1 MRPVHEP
8 MLPPL
13 QHGPRATCRLL
24 QLPWAAQRHERTG
37 RMPACC
43 ALERVPVSWAE
54 GCEHGPSVLQRPSSR
69 IFGGRTTPGFC
80 RASRGLH
87 ASAGWGLAR
96 SAAGPKGAAGHPV
109 ASGRWPCGE
118 TLTLCCP
125 ASYRVLAPVH
135 GSLPVPR
142 NFVLL
147 EELEKGEKG
156 VGDGSVSYGLA
167 NGDDMTLTSWN
178 GMIVG
183 PHGVCSLSTMRCSLL
198 VPLPA
203 TASRPETFPFL
214 LGTSVA

>member
-1 MRPVHEP
+1 MG
-8 MLPPL
+8 PPYSNA
-13 QHGPRATCRLL
+13 PPEFC
-24 QLPWAAQRHERTG
+24 
-37 RMPACC
+37 
-43 ALERVPVSWAE
+43 
-54 GCEHGPSVLQRPSSR
+54 
-69 IFGGRTTPGFC
+69 GRTHTGFLSSL
-80 RASRGLH
+80 SRT
-87 ASAGWGLAR
+87 AR
-96 SAAGPKGAAGHPV
+96 QRWLGACQERSWSKGAAVHPA
-109 ASGRWPCGE
+109 ASDRWPCGE

-125 ASYRVLAPVH
+125 SSCRVLAPVH

-214 LGTSVA
+214 LVTSVA